1 VKQDTDMQEPMG
13 LARFVARDPY
23 RPAQSVEEVDELLQ
37 EMDGVVD
44 WAFDPDGQVTVE
56 YDPDRI
62 NDALIEDALA
72 GVGLQLE
79 HISDEPQAAEKERLR
94 ALTP

>member
-1 VKQDTDMQEPMG
+1 MKQDTARQKNRG

-23 RPAQSVEEVDELLQ
+23 RPTQSVEEVDELLQ

-44 WAFDPDGQVTVE
+44 WAFDPGGQVTVE

-79 HISDEPQAAEKERLR
+79 HISDEPQAAEEERLR
-94 ALTP
+94 ALAR